1 MSRGSFGFL
10 YVYFWMRASVGKIG
24 KGMIENEYLHRAYNI
39 FDEDMVETSQKHL
52 LIREDIHSHSSVA
65 WNSGHL
71 LTN

>member
-1 MSRGSFGFL
+1 M
-10 YVYFWMRASVGKIG
+10 YVG